1 LIQSDNLCKVYTVKE
16 KKGFFRPASVKKV
29 VAAQDL
35 SLRIEPGHIVGLL
48 GVNGAGKTT
57 TIRMLAGILAPTSGT
72 FTIDDIDGVRHPKE
86 IKKKVNVITGGERN
100 IYWRLTAREN
110 LEYFGALYSVPKAE
124 LKERIGRL
132 IDLVGLADSA
142 DIPVEKYSKGMKQ
155 RLQIARGL
163 INDPKYLFLD
173 EPTLGLDIAIAKEL
187 RAYIRD
193 LAREHDRGILLTTHY
208 ITEVEEL
215 CDRVYL
221 INKGRVIKT
230 GAPHELIQLA
240 QMGVG
245 VCIHVDALPDAA
257 AGNIKALAARY
268 DASVEIGRAEHGV
281 SILIHGAENLSTY
294 CMKSLTD
301 DGLLVKKLEI
311 TEPKLE
317 DALMKLTMEG

>member
-1 LIQSDNLCKVYTVKE
+1 MVQSDRLCKVYKVKE
-16 KKGFFRPASVKKV
+16 KKGLFKPASVKEV
-29 VAAQDL
+29 VAARDL
-35 SLRIEPGHIVGLL
+35 SLTIEPGHIVGLL

-57 TIRMLAGILAPTSGT
+57 TIRMLSGILEPSSGG
-72 FTIDDIDGVRHPKE
+72 FVIDGIDGVRHPKK
-86 IKKKVNVITGGERN
+86 IKEKVNVITGGERN

-110 LEYFGALYSVPKAE
+110 LDYFGALYGVPKAE
-124 LKERIGRL
+124 LKERIARL
-132 IDLVGLADSA
+132 IDLVGLNDSA
-142 DIPVEKYSKGMKQ
+142 DVPVEKYSKGMKQ

-193 LAREHDRGILLTTHY
+193 LAREHERGILLTTHY

-215 CDRVYL
+215 CDMVYL
-221 INKGRVIKT
+221 INEGRVIKT
-230 GAPHELIQLA
+230 GAPRELIQLA

-245 VCIHVDALPDAA
+245 VRIHVDALPDAA
-257 AGNIKALAARY
+257 AGSIQALAARY
-268 DASVEIGRAEHGV
+268 DAVVEIGGDEHGV
-281 SILIHGAENLSTY
+281 SILIHGAENLSAH
-294 CMKSLTD
+294 CMKLLTD
-301 DGLLVKKLEI
+301 EGLLVKKLEI